1 MLRGFIFQKKL
12 QAINVAMNSFEWKQ
26 NKHKILAFVVCSPKD
41 LPQQH
46 FLTRIKNED
55 IINV

>member
-12 QAINVAMNSFEWKQ
+12 QEINVVMNSFEWKQ
-26 NKHKILAFVVCSPKD
+26 NEHKILAFVVFSPKD

-46 FLTRIKNED
+46 FSTRIKNEE
-55 IINV
+55 ITNA